1 MNDVSVTFD
10 LGDGSRLKA
19 AADHLRGIDLRDT
32 QGEYKRT
39 TYRMDDYEA
48 PTSRIPPETIQELI
62 SLRAMAR
69 AAAETFSEA
78 IKAQCEKHEVMRS
91 ALRRYICAA
100 EADLLA
106 TLDAEAED
114 LARLLTREEVSP

>member
-48 PTSRIPPETIQELI
+48 PTGRLDDATIKELTN
-62 SLRAMAR
+62 LRAMAK
-69 AAAETFSEA
+69 AAADAFSEA
-78 IKAQCEKHEVMRS
+78 VKVQAEKHDMLRS
-91 ALRRYICAA
+91 ALRRYIVAL
-100 EADLLA
+100 EADDLGK
-106 TLDAEAED
+106 LDAEAED
-114 LARLLTREEVSP
+114 LARLLTRDEPA